1 MKMLTVPALG
11 VLSLALAGCIGKNDL
26 YDHDHAD
33 HHSSSSVIS
42 TTSSTPLDFSSSF
55 DSTTSSTP
63 LASSS
68 EAALSSEVAVSSIAP
83 SSSSMAP
90 SSSSIASSEMSSIA
104 SSSSVEMSS
113 SSMSSAA
120 SSSIPAVNIEDLSF
134 SAELKT
140 DQSIE
145 TDSIANLGSALIGLI
160 DKEAYEQFYL
170 SLVAQGLDQAAINK
184 AVSVLGPIGMAIGAD
199 FIKAFSGQALLTAPE
214 GINLVSTVTP
224 IGSRGNEYGYTVNQT
239 IDDVAVALK
248 LALRFPKNS
257 PTLNALVGRNGYNVY
272 LDDLEFVVNEL
283 SLTTSDVV
291 ITLDTTNKT
300 LLTTGNLDAQI
311 ELTPDGAGITKVTL
325 NGESLALNVKGTV
338 VNGIIGVT
346 ANGSGTIGVLGANLD
361 MVSGSSKIDVTQ
373 PNVQVDMQGLDT
385 SN

>member
-1 MKMLTVPALG
+1 MKILTLPALG
-11 VLSLALAGCIGKNDL
+11 VLSLALAGCIGKNDP

-33 HHSSSSVIS
+33 HHSSSSVI
-42 TTSSTPLDFSSSF
+42 TN
-55 DSTTSSTP
+55 
-63 LASSS
+63 ASSS
-68 EAALSSEVAVSSIAP
+68 VVTNASSSVIITESSMALSSSSAATLP
-83 SSSSMAP
+83 SSSSIAP

-104 SSSSVEMSS
+104 SSSSVEMASS
-113 SSMSSAA
+113 SISSAA

-199 FIKAFSGQALLTAPE
+199 FIKAFSGQALLTPPE

-239 IDDVAVALK
+239 IDDVAVVLK

-272 LDDLEFVVNEL
+272 LDDLEFVVSEL

-346 ANGSGTIGVLGANLD
+346 ANGSGTIGVLNADLD